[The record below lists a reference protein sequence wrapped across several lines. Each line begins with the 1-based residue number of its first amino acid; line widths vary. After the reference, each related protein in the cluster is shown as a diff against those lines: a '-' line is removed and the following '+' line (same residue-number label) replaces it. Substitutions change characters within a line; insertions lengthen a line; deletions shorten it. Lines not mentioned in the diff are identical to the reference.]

1 MKLQYYVI
9 SVAET
14 HNRKGDTCVFTENH
28 YNSVIDLNS
37 LCVPKWTFPGP
48 ELYCMIR
55 LGLMAEN
62 SLE

>member
-14 HNRKGDTCVFTENH
+14 NNRKGDTCVFTENH
-28 YNSVIDLNS
+28 SNSMIDLNS

-55 LGLMAEN
+55 LGLMAEH